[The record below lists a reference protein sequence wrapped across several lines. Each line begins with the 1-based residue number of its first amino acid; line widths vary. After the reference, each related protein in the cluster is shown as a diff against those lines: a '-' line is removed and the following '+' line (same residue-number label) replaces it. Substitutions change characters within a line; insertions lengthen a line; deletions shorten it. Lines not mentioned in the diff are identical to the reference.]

1 MKIIAHRGDSGNYTE
16 NSISAFAG
24 AIKAGA
30 KLIEC
35 DIQEVDGE
43 FFVFHDHTLDR
54 LCDLSGRFTDL
65 SASEISK
72 LLLPNNE
79 QIPTLRELFECVG
92 ENAVLN
98 LEIKHLVDFTKF
110 VSQLNQLRA
119 EFNHKVVISSFSHP
133 IVMKLRSLLRDA
145 RDAHEIKYAAL
156 IAHLPADL
164 AQYAHKLD
172 VDIAAIEAN
181 IVSRAFVDHAHS
193 LAIEVWCYTVND
205 DRLYD
210 QLNAFGVDAIFT
222 DKPAWALEKQV
233 SAQESE

>member
-16 NSISAFAG
+16 NSISAFTG

-65 SASEISK
+65 SATEISK

-79 QIPTLRELFECVG
+79 QIPTLRDLFACVG

-98 LEIKHLVDFTKF
+98 LEIKHLVDFTEF

-119 EFNHKVVISSFSHP
+119 EYNHKVVISSFSHP

-164 AQYAHKLD
+164 AQYAHKME

-181 IVSRAFVDHAHS
+181 VVSRAFVDHAHS

-205 DRLYD
+205 DRLYER
-210 QLNAFGVDAIFT
+210 LNTFGVDAIFT

-233 SAQESE
+233 GAQHNE